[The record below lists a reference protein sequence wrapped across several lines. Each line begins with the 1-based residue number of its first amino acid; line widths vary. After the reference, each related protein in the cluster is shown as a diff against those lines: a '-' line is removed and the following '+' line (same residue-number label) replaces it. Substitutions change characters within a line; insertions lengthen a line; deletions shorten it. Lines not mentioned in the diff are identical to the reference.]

1 MPQHVHNRGTS
12 SARFMILSLSSH
24 PHRPVYHLNPG
35 AVIPAALFI
44 IFIPEQ
50 PSPMPCL
57 SSLSRSS
64 HLRCPVSFFQYF
76 HQIICTVHCHAL
88 VSYSAL
94 SKKGSDIRA
103 LRVCYVYSDSLLDRK
118 SPSPYSG
125 TGMLQGLHRHVLSRM
140 RRGSAQMCRLRLM
153 R

>member
-35 AVIPAALFI
+35 AAIPAALFI
-44 IFIPEQ
+44 IFITEQ

-57 SSLSRSS
+57 FFSVLPSNNLHCSLPCFGF
-64 HLRCPVSFFQYF
+64 LF
-76 HQIICTVHCHAL
+76 
-88 VSYSAL
+88 SYI
-94 SKKGSDIRA
+94 KKGSDIRA
-103 LRVCYVYSDSLLDRK
+103 LRVCYVYSDSLLDRR

-140 RRGSAQMCRLRLM
+140 RRGSARRCRLRLM